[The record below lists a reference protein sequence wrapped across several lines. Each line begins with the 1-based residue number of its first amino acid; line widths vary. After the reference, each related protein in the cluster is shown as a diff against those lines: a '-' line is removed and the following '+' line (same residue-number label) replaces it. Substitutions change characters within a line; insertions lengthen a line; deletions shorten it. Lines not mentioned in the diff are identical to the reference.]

1 MALYRK
7 YRPATFAEVLGQRHV
22 TEPLSAALE
31 SRGPDGSPDRINHAY
46 LFSGPRG
53 CGKTSS
59 ARILARSLNCVEG
72 PTATPCGRCDSCV
85 ALGPGGPGTLDVVE
99 LDAASHNSVDDMRDL
114 REKAMYAPADAR
126 YRIFIIDEA
135 HMVTT
140 HGFNAL
146 LKIVEEPPEHL
157 IFVFATTEPEKVIP
171 TIRSRTHHYPF
182 RLLAPNTMRGLL
194 ERVVGEEHVAVA
206 DDVYP
211 LVVRAGGGSPRD
223 SLSVM
228 DQLLAGAGPNGVTY
242 DLAAALLG
250 VTDQSLLDDSVAAL
264 ADGDRAALFGCVDRV
279 VQSGQDPRRFAA
291 DLLER
296 VRDLL
301 VIAAVPDAVKQ
312 SLVDAPEDRVDMLH
326 EQAAAIPVGT
336 LTRFADVLHHGLS
349 EMAGATS
356 PRLLL
361 EVLCA
366 RMLLPASENSL
377 EAMVQRIEALE
388 RGMPA
393 GSGAPA
399 PASAQ
404 AGAAQSAPGGG
415 AAQAAAPASAAPSA
429 PAAQQGGDV
438 DMSGMSPLQRA
449 RMNRGLATGGGR
461 QAPAQTPPPQAPA
474 PEQQVQP
481 PAPASAPEPQAQ
493 PEPQVQPEQQ
503 APRQPEPQQAPQHPE
518 PQHAPAEGPASAQP
532 QDGAQDQDE
541 QARKAREAREASR
554 RIQEAAREQ
563 ERAERERM
571 ALEREAAT
579 RAAEGAEGSVPAN
592 WSDDRTTEEAA
603 GATEAPGQDAP
614 ARDEAPAQPERRQEA
629 APQPEKPQEPQSQPQ
644 TESRPRPETTEQRPV
659 ADGGREAADGDAG
672 ASGSDD
678 GVTIGAVRERWD
690 EVLEASGDHVAVRVL
705 ATQAVPLE
713 LGDGELTIGHSTG
726 ALANRLNDP
735 AYSSVL
741 AAAVRTVHGIDVEVR
756 CVVGT
761 NPPQRETRSGARPR
775 QHQAESAE
783 GSEGA
788 SAVPERSPG
797 DDGGESTIG
806 RAQDVSGTAVTTPQT
821 ADPGEKPVHEMPQAE
836 AERRVDAR
844 EAAQEKARENAS
856 PSPDSASANA
866 VDSAKSATPVNP
878 SPPREMSVLERVRHQ
893 RRLAE
898 EARKRSEE
906 RNPTDQSTANQEP
919 QRPRYQPPAPPEGTE
934 PQQRRH
940 RYYGDDAPPPPEPEP
955 YDDVPPP
962 PEPSYPDDGY
972 GGAPGGY
979 GAQGGQSQGQ
989 PQQGQQQPR
998 QQQQPPRQQGQQ
1010 QPRQQSQDPQRQ
1022 PQHQHQGQPQQAQ
1035 QTPRPQQSQPG
1046 YQPNAAPGSVA
1057 PGPAAVDDD
1066 GFDDEERELM
1076 DAARTPGELDHRDQ
1090 KTVVMELLA
1099 RELGAKPL

>member
-404 AGAAQSAPGGG
+404 AGAAQSVPGGG

-461 QAPAQTPPPQAPA
+461 QASAQTPPQQALA
-474 PEQQVQP
+474 GG
-481 PAPASAPEPQAQ
+481 SAPRRSRRR
-493 PEPQVQPEQQ
+493 
-503 APRQPEPQQAPQHPE
+503 PRARSVLRVGGGCPRSRGTACRIRTSRHGRRGR
-518 PQHAPAEGPASAQP
+518 PARRPG
-532 QDGAQDQDE
+532 
-541 QARKAREAREASR
+541 ASR
-554 RIQEAAREQ
+554 KR
-563 ERAERERM
+563 
-571 ALEREAAT
+571 
-579 RAAEGAEGSVPAN
+579 PAN
-592 WSDDRTTEEAA
+592 RN
-603 GATEAPGQDAP
+603 AP
-614 ARDEAPAQPERRQEA
+614 
-629 APQPEKPQEPQSQPQ
+629 
-644 TESRPRPETTEQRPV
+644 
-659 ADGGREAADGDAG
+659 
-672 ASGSDD
+672 
-678 GVTIGAVRERWD
+678 
-690 EVLEASGDHVAVRVL
+690 
-705 ATQAVPLE
+705 
-713 LGDGELTIGHSTG
+713 
-726 ALANRLNDP
+726 
-735 AYSSVL
+735 
-741 AAAVRTVHGIDVEVR
+741 
-756 CVVGT
+756 
-761 NPPQRETRSGARPR
+761 
-775 QHQAESAE
+775 
-783 GSEGA
+783 
-788 SAVPERSPG
+788 
-797 DDGGESTIG
+797 
-806 RAQDVSGTAVTTPQT
+806 
-821 ADPGEKPVHEMPQAE
+821 
-836 AERRVDAR
+836 
-844 EAAQEKARENAS
+844 
-856 PSPDSASANA
+856 SANA
-866 VDSAKSATPVNP
+866 WPWNAKP
-878 SPPREMSVLERVRHQ
+878 
-893 RRLAE
+893 
-898 EARKRSEE
+898 
-906 RNPTDQSTANQEP
+906 
-919 QRPRYQPPAPPEGTE
+919 PPAPPKVRKVRF
-934 PQQRRH
+934 P
-940 RYYGDDAPPPPEPEP
+940 
-955 YDDVPPP
+955 
-962 PEPSYPDDGY
+962 
-972 GGAPGGY
+972 
-979 GAQGGQSQGQ
+979 
-989 PQQGQQQPR
+989 
-998 QQQQPPRQQGQQ
+998 
-1010 QPRQQSQDPQRQ
+1010 
-1022 PQHQHQGQPQQAQ
+1022 
-1035 QTPRPQQSQPG
+1035 
-1046 YQPNAAPGSVA
+1046 
-1057 PGPAAVDDD
+1057 
-1066 GFDDEERELM
+1066 
-1076 DAARTPGELDHRDQ
+1076 
-1090 KTVVMELLA
+1090 
-1099 RELGAKPL
+1099 